1 MTSLKDKFIPGAK
14 VGAYE
19 LVRRLGAGGMGTVFE
34 ARGPSGRVAVKV
46 LTAYPV
52 ESGRDPRFQREAEA
66 LRLLSH
72 PGIVPVLDAG
82 TDRATGTPYLV
93 MELLEG
99 DDLDS
104 MLLRTG
110 RFSPE
115 IVIAIGLE
123 IGAALEH
130 AHLHAFV
137 HRDIKPAN
145 VFLPRDIARG
155 RAILCDFGLS
165 KRTDLAASLTET
177 GALLGTPHYMSPEQF
192 LDAKRVDAKS
202 DVFGLSMTLLHAL
215 VGIHPYE
222 HLTDPSQL
230 MLQLCTKPVPDARE
244 LLPSVPPALAEALA
258 RGLVTDP
265 RRRASVAELVA
276 ALEVARTD
284 AGEPVRSRTKPPS
297 TVAGSSRRGSVAR
310 APKAPKT
317 LDLEQG
323 TYRVLTRDASTG
335 LAYEGLDVD
344 GRVVQIVKIPGIFRT
359 DEGRAAFSE
368 EVTALCSVLS
378 ESLVAVLDHG
388 AVGDDAWLVTE
399 PRDGQ
404 DLQSFV
410 DEAGPWSYAPALRAF
425 SRAARGLSA
434 LAEAG
439 VVHGSLRP
447 EAFHVRAGARG
458 TKLLVLHDLG
468 VSRRLA
474 SFTTKSGASSPP
486 GRRNADIRTDVVGV
500 LATLSYAL
508 TGRLPFAGRSKGSI
522 RADALAKVGGG
533 AKEKAALEALLQRA
547 MTGKIPSLVAL
558 ATELRLLGGEG
569 TAY

>member
-1 MTSLKDKFIPGAK
+1 
-14 VGAYE
+14 
-19 LVRRLGAGGMGTVFE
+19 
-34 ARGPSGRVAVKV
+34 
-46 LTAYPV
+46 
-52 ESGRDPRFQREAEA
+52 
-66 LRLLSH
+66 
-72 PGIVPVLDAG
+72 
-82 TDRATGTPYLV
+82 
-93 MELLEG
+93 
-99 DDLDS
+99 
-104 MLLRTG
+104 
-110 RFSPE
+110 
-115 IVIAIGLE
+115 
-123 IGAALEH
+123 
-130 AHLHAFV
+130 
-137 HRDIKPAN
+137 
-145 VFLPRDIARG
+145 
-155 RAILCDFGLS
+155 
-165 KRTDLAASLTET
+165 
-177 GALLGTPHYMSPEQF
+177 
-192 LDAKRVDAKS
+192 
-202 DVFGLSMTLLHAL
+202 
-215 VGIHPYE
+215 
-222 HLTDPSQL
+222 

-276 ALEVARTD
+276 ALEVARAD

-297 TVAGSSRRGSVAR
+297 TVAGPSRRGSIAR

-317 LDLEQG
+317 LELEQG

-335 LAYEGLDVD
+335 LSFEGLDVD

-359 DEGRAAFSE
+359 DEGRAAFAE
-368 EVTALCSVLS
+368 EVSALCSVLS

-468 VSRRLA
+468 VGRRLA

-486 GRRNADIRTDVVGV
+486 GRRSADIRTDVVGV